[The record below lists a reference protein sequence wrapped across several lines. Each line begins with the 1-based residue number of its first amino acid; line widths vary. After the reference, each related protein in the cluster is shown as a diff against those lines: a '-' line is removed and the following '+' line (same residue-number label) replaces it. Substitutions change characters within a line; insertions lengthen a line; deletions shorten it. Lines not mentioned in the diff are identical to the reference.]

1 MCWCFGFPCP
11 SITVQHPE
19 CHWPSCR
26 QTRPGLQGPG
36 HPGWRWTNPR
46 LELKPGIP
54 LPKWEGGAGP
64 PAIESQPD
72 VSIRISTFLK
82 ALLEVVGILVS
93 VYCVYKFL
101 RGVPWKEILGPALRI
116 ALLALVAIVIL
127 FALANLPITSEPLA
141 PEILPPELKPE
152 GPPLG
157 SPPAFL
163 VWLVWIGLGLVIVVL
178 GVWVSQRRNQNLRA
192 GVSVEIEAEYA
203 LQALKKGLDFKN
215 VIVQCYRQMS
225 AALQKEQGIELEDTM
240 TAREFERLLEAKGLP
255 RDPVHQLT
263 QLFEA
268 ARYSLRQFT
277 PADEQKA
284 FDCLS
289 AIVQFSRE
297 RKPDLT

>member
-1 MCWCFGFPCP
+1 MSDDAKRKRLLFLLLAASLMVLIAAALP
-11 SITVQHPE
+11 Q
-19 CHWPSCR
+19 
-26 QTRPGLQGPG
+26 
-36 HPGWRWTNPR
+36 
-46 LELKPGIP
+46 LELQPGIP
-54 LPKWEGGAGP
+54 LPKWDGGGTP
-64 PAIESQPD
+64 SSIESEPD
-72 VSIRISTFLK
+72 VSISINTFFK

-93 VYCVYKFL
+93 IYCVYKIL
-101 RGVPWKEILGPALRI
+101 KGVPWKEILGPALRI
-116 ALLALVAIVIL
+116 ALLVLVAIVIL
-127 FALANLPITSEPLA
+127 FALTNFPVTPKPLA
-141 PEILPPELKPE
+141 PEVLPPEITRE

-157 SPPAFL
+157 SPPAIL
-163 VWLVWIGLGLVIVVL
+163 VWLVWIGLGVMLIML
-178 GVWVSQRRNQNLRA
+178 GIWASNRRTQNLRA
-192 GVSVEIEAEYA
+192 GVSVETEAERAMQA
-203 LQALKKGLDFKN
+203 LQQGLDFKS

-225 AALQKEQGIELEDTM
+225 AALQKEQGIELADSM
-240 TAREFERLLEAKGLP
+240 TAREFERLLEAEGLP

>member
-1 MCWCFGFPCP
+1 MSDDAKHKRLLFLLLAASLMILIAAALP
-11 SITVQHPE
+11 Q
-19 CHWPSCR
+19 
-26 QTRPGLQGPG
+26 
-36 HPGWRWTNPR
+36 

-54 LPKWEGGAGP
+54 LPKWEGSVGP
-64 PAIESQPD
+64 SPIESQPAM
-72 VSIRISTFLK
+72 SISFSTFSK
-82 ALLEVVGILVS
+82 ALLEVVGILVL
-93 VYCVYKFL
+93 VYSVYKFL
-101 RGVPWKEILGPALRI
+101 KGVPWKEILGPALLI
-116 ALLALVAIVIL
+116 ALLTLVAVIIL
-127 FALANLPITSEPLA
+127 FALANLHITPEPPA
-141 PEILPPELKPE
+141 PEVLPPILKRE

-157 SPPAFL
+157 SPPAIL
-163 VWLVWIGLGLVIVVL
+163 VWLVWIGLGVMIVVL
-178 GVWVSQRRNQNLRA
+178 GIWASKRRTQNLRA
-192 GVSVEIEAEYA
+192 GDLVELEAERA
-203 LQALKKGLDFKN
+203 MQALKKGLDFKN

-240 TAREFERLLEAKGLP
+240 TAREFEHLLEAKGLP

>member
-1 MCWCFGFPCP
+1 MSEHAKRKRLIFLLLAA
-11 SITVQHPE
+11 SIMVLTAVALPQ
-19 CHWPSCR
+19 
-26 QTRPGLQGPG
+26 
-36 HPGWRWTNPR
+36 

-54 LPKWEGGAGP
+54 LPKWEGGAQLSPIAG
-64 PAIESQPD
+64 QPD
-72 VSIRISTFLK
+72 VSISISTFSK
-82 ALLEVVGILVS
+82 ALLEVVGILVLI
-93 VYCVYKFL
+93 YCVYKIL
-101 RGVPWKEILGPALRI
+101 KGVPWKEILGPALRI
-116 ALLALVAIVIL
+116 ALLALAASVIL
-127 FALANLPITSEPLA
+127 FALTNSHITSEPLA
-141 PEILPPELKPE
+141 PEVLPPVLKRE

-157 SPPAFL
+157 SPPAIL
-163 VWLVWIGLGLVIVVL
+163 VWLVWIGLGLMIVVL
-178 GVWVSQRRNQNLRA
+178 GVWVSQRRTHNLRA

-215 VIVQCYRQMS
+215 VIVQCYQQMS
-225 AALQKEQGIELEDTM
+225 AALQKEQGIELADTM

>member
-1 MCWCFGFPCP
+1 MSDDAKHKRLLFLLVAASLMILIAAALP
-11 SITVQHPE
+11 Q
-19 CHWPSCR
+19 
-26 QTRPGLQGPG
+26 
-36 HPGWRWTNPR
+36 

-54 LPKWEGGAGP
+54 LPKWEGGAGT

-72 VSIRISTFLK
+72 VSISISTFFK

-93 VYCVYKFL
+93 VYCVYQFL

-116 ALLALVAIVIL
+116 ALLTLAASVIL
-127 FALANLPITSEPLA
+127 FALTNSRITPGPLA
-141 PEILPPELKPE
+141 AEVLPPELKPE

-178 GVWVSQRRNQNLRA
+178 GVWVSQRRTQNLRA
-192 GVSVEIEAEYA
+192 GNLVELEAERAMQA
-203 LQALKKGLDFKN
+203 LQQGLDFKN

-225 AALQKEQGIELEDTM
+225 AALQKEQGIELENTM

>member
-1 MCWCFGFPCP
+1 MSDDAKRKRLLFLLLAASLMILIAAALP
-11 SITVQHPE
+11 Q
-19 CHWPSCR
+19 
-26 QTRPGLQGPG
+26 
-36 HPGWRWTNPR
+36 

-54 LPKWEGGAGP
+54 LPKWDGSAGP
-64 PAIESQPD
+64 SPIESQPD
-72 VSIRISTFLK
+72 VSISFSTFSK
-82 ALLEVVGILVS
+82 ALLEVVGILVL

-116 ALLALVAIVIL
+116 GLLTLAAIVFL
-127 FALANLPITSEPLA
+127 FALANLHLTSESPP
-141 PEILPPELKPE
+141 PEVLPPILKRE

-157 SPPAFL
+157 SPPAIL
-163 VWLVWIGLGLVIVVL
+163 VWLVWIGLGVTIVVL
-178 GVWVSQRRNQNLRA
+178 GIWASNRRSKNLRA
-192 GVSVEIEAEYA
+192 GDLVEIEAERAMQA
-203 LQALKKGLDFKN
+203 LQKGQDFKN

-240 TAREFERLLEAKGLP
+240 TAREFEHLLEAKGLP

-289 AIVQFSRE
+289 VIVQFSHE
-297 RKPDLT
+297 RKPDLI

>member
-1 MCWCFGFPCP
+1 MSDDAKRKRLLFLLLAASLMILIAAALP
-11 SITVQHPE
+11 Q
-19 CHWPSCR
+19 
-26 QTRPGLQGPG
+26 
-36 HPGWRWTNPR
+36 

-54 LPKWEGGAGP
+54 LPKWEGSAMLSP
-64 PAIESQPD
+64 VESQPE
-72 VSIRISTFLK
+72 VLIPISTLFK

-93 VYCVYKFL
+93 IYCVYKIL
-101 RGVPWKEILGPALRI
+101 KGVPWKEIIGPALRI
-116 ALLALVAIVIL
+116 ALLAVVAIVIL
-127 FALANLPITSEPLA
+127 FALANLHITSEPLA
-141 PEILPPELKPE
+141 PEILPPELKPA

-157 SPPAFL
+157 PPPAIL
-163 VWLVWIGLGLVIVVL
+163 IWLVWIGLGVMLIML
-178 GVWVSQRRNQNLRA
+178 GIWASNRRTQNLRA
-192 GVSVEIEAEYA
+192 GVSVETEAERAMQA
-203 LQALKKGLDFKN
+203 LQKGLDFKS

-225 AALQKEQGIELEDTM
+225 AALQKEQGIELVDTM
-240 TAREFERLLEAKGLP
+240 TAREFEHLLDAKGLP

-268 ARYSLRQFT
+268 ARYSLQQFT

>member
-1 MCWCFGFPCP
+1 MSDDAKRKRLIFLL
-11 SITVQHPE
+11 VAA
-19 CHWPSCR
+19 
-26 QTRPGLQGPG
+26 GLMVLIAAALPQ
-36 HPGWRWTNPR
+36 

-54 LPKWEGGAGP
+54 LPKWESSGTP
-64 PAIESQPD
+64 SSIEGHPD
-72 VSIRISTFLK
+72 VSISISTFFK
-82 ALLEVVGILVS
+82 ALLEVVAILVS
-93 VYCVYKFL
+93 IYCVYKIL
-101 RGVPWKEILGPALRI
+101 KGVPWKEILGPALRM

-127 FALANLPITSEPLA
+127 SALANLHLTSEPLA
-141 PEILPPELKPE
+141 PEVLPPELTHE

-157 SPPAFL
+157 SPPAIL
-163 VWLVWIGLGLVIVVL
+163 VWLVWIGFGLMIVVL
-178 GVWVSQRRNQNLRA
+178 GVWISKRRTQNLGA
-192 GVSVEIEAEYA
+192 GVLVEIEAEYA

-215 VIVQCYRQMS
+215 VIVQCYQQMS
-225 AALQKEQGIELEDTM
+225 AALQQEQGIELADSM

>member
-1 MCWCFGFPCP
+1 
-11 SITVQHPE
+11 
-19 CHWPSCR
+19 
-26 QTRPGLQGPG
+26 
-36 HPGWRWTNPR
+36 
-46 LELKPGIP
+46 LELNPGIP

-64 PAIESQPD
+64 PSIESQPD
-72 VSIRISTFLK
+72 VSIPISTFFK
-82 ALLEVVGILVS
+82 ALLEVVGILVL
-93 VYCVYKFL
+93 VYCVYKSL
-101 RGVPWKEILGPALRI
+101 MGVPWKEILGPALRI
-116 ALLALVAIVIL
+116 ALLAVAAIVIL

-141 PEILPPELKPE
+141 PEVLPPELKPP

-157 SPPAFL
+157 SPPAILF
-163 VWLVWIGLGLVIVVL
+163 WLVWIGLGVMLIML
-178 GVWVSQRRNQNLRA
+178 GIWASNRRTQNLRA
-192 GVSVEIEAEYA
+192 GVSLETEAERAMQA
-203 LQALKKGLDFKN
+203 LQKGLDFKS

-225 AALQKEQGIELEDTM
+225 LALQKERGIELEDTM
-240 TAREFERLLEAKGLP
+240 TAREFEQLLDAKGLP

-297 RKPDLT
+297 RKPDLS

>member
-1 MCWCFGFPCP
+1 MSEDAKRKRLLFLLLAASLMILIAAALP
-11 SITVQHPE
+11 Q
-19 CHWPSCR
+19 
-26 QTRPGLQGPG
+26 
-36 HPGWRWTNPR
+36 

-64 PAIESQPD
+64 PSIESQPD
-72 VSIRISTFLK
+72 VSISVSTFLK

-93 VYCVYKFL
+93 IYCVYKFL

-116 ALLALVAIVIL
+116 ALLTLAASVIL
-127 FALANLPITSEPLA
+127 FALTNSSVTPTPLA
-141 PEILPPELKPE
+141 PEVLPPELTRE

-157 SPPAFL
+157 SPPACL
-163 VWLVWIGLGLVIVVL
+163 VWLVWIGLGVMIIVL
-178 GVWVSQRRNQNLRA
+178 GIWASNRRTQNLHA
-192 GVSVEIEAEYA
+192 GDLVELEAERAMQA
-203 LQALKKGLDFKN
+203 LQQGLDFKN

-225 AALQKEQGIELEDTM
+225 AALQKEQGIELADTM

-268 ARYSLRQFT
+268 ARYSLRQIT
-277 PADEQKA
+277 PADEQTA
-284 FDCLS
+284 IDCLS